1 MVIVF
6 INSPIEKSYL
16 SLLSEGGGGV
26 SEIFFMSLSETSMV
40 SDGIFI
46 DVQMYVHFAF
56 WRMKVQVPA
65 QAGAA

>member
-56 WRMKVQVPA
+56 
-65 QAGAA
+65 